1 MSNMSY
7 RNEPIAIV
15 GTGCRFPGK
24 SNTPAKLWDL
34 LNHPRDLSSEIP
46 QSRFSSRGFYHPDGS
61 HHGTSN
67 VQKSYFLDDD
77 VRQFDSKFFNIS
89 TAEAEAMDPQQRML
103 LEVVY
108 EAIESANLSMDEM
121 RGTPTAVYVGLM
133 CDDYSGLLFSDMESL
148 PTYGATGAARSI
160 LSNRISYFFD
170 WNGPS
175 YTIDSACSSSLVAVH
190 QGVQAL
196 RNGDCSVALAAGANL
211 ILSPRMFIAES
222 KLNMLSPNGRCRMW
236 VSHTWTHIH
245 LPCFPY
251 CQWLC
256 LDNSDMS

>member
-1 MSNMSY
+1 MSLRY
-7 RNEPIAIV
+7 EPIAIV

-34 LNHPRDLSSEIP
+34 LHKPRDLSSSIP
-46 QSRFSSRGFYHPDGS
+46 KSRFNSSGFYHPDNA

-67 VQKSYFLDDD
+67 VQQSYFLDED
-77 VRQFDSKFFNIS
+77 VRQFDGKFFNIS
-89 TAEAEAMDPQQRML
+89 TTEAESMDPQQRIL

-108 EAIESANLSMDEM
+108 EAIESANLSMNQM

-133 CDDYSGLLFSDMESL
+133 CDDYSGLILSDMESV
-148 PTYGATGAARSI
+148 PTYGATGGARSI

-190 QGVQAL
+190 QSVQAL
-196 RNGDCSVALAAGANL
+196 RNKDCSVALAAGANL

-222 KLNMLSPNGRCRMW
+222 NLRMLSPTGRCRMW
-236 VSHTWTHIH
+236 VRHISMVNI
-245 LPCFPY
+245 LSFPTTPAAM
-251 CQWLC
+251 WNFAALV
-256 LDNSDMS
+256 